1 MRRIFILIVIS
12 YLFQASLLAQIP
24 GLTTFTI
31 DNGLPSNTI
40 YDTAQDEN
48 GFMWFATDYGVS
60 KFDGLT
66 FNNFTIN
73 DGLPGNEILK
83 LYKDSKNRIWMS
95 AFNGNVG
102 FIKNGKIHNKNNT
115 PYLKKIN
122 ASTFVYDIFEDS
134 KNQIW
139 FYQNMNNIKVLKT
152 NLNIQ
157 NYSLDANVNVK
168 KTSLILEDVHEKVRL
183 LTYFIKNKKPFIISK
198 TISDNFKK
206 KEWENYNPKQFN
218 QNAINKINNNLGVLL
233 RDKDDIIKKISNSI
247 INEQNNYL
255 SKTYKVG
262 KNYWVTNLNKGILI
276 FNEANNYNSPKKT
289 LKDVQTNR
297 AYIDSEKNIWI
308 GSQSNGVF
316 LFPNLHINGIQFDD
330 SKMNDLH
337 SLNLFN
343 NNIILGTEH
352 GEIIQLDTKT
362 LQVKNIIE
370 TGTYSK
376 RIRKINYDENS
387 LLILG
392 DYNIHKLDRALKI
405 KKVKNMYDVD
415 FRKAGLRNFKDVTF
429 TNEFI
434 VTANA
439 NGVAKIN
446 KKTNITTRLW
456 NKRSTSILFDNNK
469 KLWIGTTI
477 GLFHKNNDTIEKYNL
492 NEQFNNSIIYALEN
506 SSQGL
511 LIGSNSYGF
520 GILKNKEFKTY
531 NTEDG
536 LLSNYIKSIFVDS
549 THKIWLSTNFGLN
562 CIDLNENNELITV
575 KSYTT
580 SDGLYSNDVRASYVK
595 ENKVYVA
602 TSKGLN
608 IIDLTEESNS
618 ILTPS
623 VHMNEILLNNNSID
637 KSSGQ
642 TFNNQLN
649 NIQFN
654 FSGISFKSLGNIS
667 FKYRL
672 KGLEKDWISTK
683 TTTIRYSSLPPNN
696 YTFEFKAI
704 SKNKLE
710 SVPYKFMFT
719 IKPPI
724 HKTWWF
730 ISSYIFII
738 VVITTFLLYQ
748 RSRKIKH
755 KQKTKEQ
762 ISNLRYQALNAQMN
776 PHFIN
781 NLLVNINALA
791 DKGVLKEV
799 KGSLDKFAE
808 LVNLI
813 LNSTKCN
820 LISLSDEIKMVELYL
835 ELQKLRFNK
844 NISYSIN
851 TKLISEDELE
861 GILVPPMILQP
872 IIENSF
878 KHGFKNGD
886 KENSIQ
892 VNFKIEG
899 SEFLICEISDNGI
912 GIKNNS
918 NNLPKSKSSGISF
931 SNINERL
938 QLIKE
943 SESDEKLVL
952 ISNIT
957 DEFNTLVGLKI
968 TLKIPLISF

>member
-1 MRRIFILIVIS
+1 MRKIVIFIFVN
-12 YLFQASLLAQIP
+12 YLFQASLSAQIP
-24 GLTTFTI
+24 GLTQFTI

-40 YDTAQDEN
+40 YDTVQDEN

-139 FYQNMNNIKVLKT
+139 FYQNMNNVKVLKT

-168 KTSLILEDVHEKVRL
+168 RTSLILEDVHEKVRL

-218 QNAINKINNNLGVLL
+218 QKAINKINNNLGVLL

-262 KNYWVTNLNKGILI
+262 ENYWVTNLNKGILI
-276 FNEANNYNSPKKT
+276 FNEANNYNFPKKT

-362 LQVKNIIE
+362 LQVKNIIK

-405 KKVKNMYDVD
+405 KKIKKMYDVD
-415 FRKAGLRNFKDVTF
+415 FRKAGLKNFKDVTF

-434 VTANA
+434 LTANA

-456 NKRSTSILFDNNK
+456 NKRSTSILFDTNK
-469 KLWIGTTI
+469 KLWIGTTT
-477 GLFHKNNDTIEKYNL
+477 GLFHKNNDAIEK
-492 NEQFNNSIIYALEN
+492 
-506 SSQGL
+506 
-511 LIGSNSYGF
+511 
-520 GILKNKEFKTY
+520 
-531 NTEDG
+531 
-536 LLSNYIKSIFVDS
+536 
-549 THKIWLSTNFGLN
+549 
-562 CIDLNENNELITV
+562 
-575 KSYTT
+575 
-580 SDGLYSNDVRASYVK
+580 
-595 ENKVYVA
+595 
-602 TSKGLN
+602 
-608 IIDLTEESNS
+608 
-618 ILTPS
+618 
-623 VHMNEILLNNNSID
+623 
-637 KSSGQ
+637 
-642 TFNNQLN
+642 
-649 NIQFN
+649 
-654 FSGISFKSLGNIS
+654 
-667 FKYRL
+667 
-672 KGLEKDWISTK
+672 
-683 TTTIRYSSLPPNN
+683 
-696 YTFEFKAI
+696 
-704 SKNKLE
+704 
-710 SVPYKFMFT
+710 
-719 IKPPI
+719 
-724 HKTWWF
+724 
-730 ISSYIFII
+730 
-738 VVITTFLLYQ
+738 
-748 RSRKIKH
+748 
-755 KQKTKEQ
+755 
-762 ISNLRYQALNAQMN
+762 
-776 PHFIN
+776 
-781 NLLVNINALA
+781 
-791 DKGVLKEV
+791 
-799 KGSLDKFAE
+799 
-808 LVNLI
+808 
-813 LNSTKCN
+813 
-820 LISLSDEIKMVELYL
+820 
-835 ELQKLRFNK
+835 
-844 NISYSIN
+844 
-851 TKLISEDELE
+851 
-861 GILVPPMILQP
+861 
-872 IIENSF
+872 
-878 KHGFKNGD
+878 
-886 KENSIQ
+886 
-892 VNFKIEG
+892 
-899 SEFLICEISDNGI
+899 
-912 GIKNNS
+912 
-918 NNLPKSKSSGISF
+918 
-931 SNINERL
+931 
-938 QLIKE
+938 
-943 SESDEKLVL
+943 
-952 ISNIT
+952 
-957 DEFNTLVGLKI
+957 
-968 TLKIPLISF
+968 